1 MHSADFF
8 HMHGLTCT
16 ICCPMSHPSLSIA
29 WDQAWKPHGANN
41 LNTSYDSF
49 LESLDFASQTVR
61 SAQKDTH
68 SFVMRCCLN
77 SESLPFMFK
86 QCFFQLEKHLSVSK
100 KNVTYSDS
108 TDFSP
113 SYKHQQTS
121 TPGIFMLGLPRFYH
135 VMLTPSLEV
144 LGSYF
149 VRPRMHQ
156 LQSPP
161 ARERCCFMVGIFQ
174 NHLCFI

>member
-1 MHSADFF
+1 
-8 HMHGLTCT
+8 MHGLTCT

-49 LESLDFASQTVR
+49 LESLDFASWTVR

-86 QCFFQLEKHLSVSK
+86 QCIFQLEKQLSVSK
-100 KNVTYSDS
+100 KNLTYSDS

-121 TPGIFMLGLPRFYH
+121 TPGIFLLGFHGFTTLCWHR
-135 VMLTPSLEV
+135 LWRW
-144 LGSYF
+144 
-149 VRPRMHQ
+149 VRTSCGQ
-156 LQSPP
+156 G
-161 ARERCCFMVGIFQ
+161 CT
-174 NHLCFI
+174 N